1 MTPRQ
6 RVLTALDHRQPD
18 RVPIEYHFFGTPEMV
33 ARLKAHLRCETDEE
47 LRRRLGI
54 DIRRVAPVY
63 VGPPLY
69 SDATGRKEDH
79 WGVIREPVSHGSGAY
94 DEIRHYPLAGAETIG
109 DLDGHRW
116 PRIDWF
122 DFTSLHSQIEQANE
136 RDDYAIIMGNG
147 NIFETSWYMRGWER
161 MLLDLMA
168 NPELVAELL
177 RRVTD
182 WYIAYF
188 TAALTEAKGSIQLAF
203 TADDVAM
210 QHGPLMAL
218 DVWRALLKPEHQRLN
233 AVIHSFGAKIV
244 YHCDGAV
251 MDFLEDFVE
260 MGIDALD
267 PLQMNAARMDPAAMK
282 ARVGDRLCFHGGVD
296 VQSTLPFGTSESV
309 RARSLELI
317 EVLGRDGGY
326 IFGPA
331 HAIQEDTPVENA
343 VALFDAALEGAAF
356 GG

>member
-1 MTPRQ
+1 MVTPRQ
-6 RVLTALDHRQPD
+6 RVLTALDHREPD
-18 RVPIEYHFFGTPEMV
+18 RVPIEYFFFGTPEMV
-33 ARLKAHLRCETDEE
+33 AKLKAHLRCETDEE
-47 LRRRLGI
+47 LRRRLGV
-54 DIRRVAPVY
+54 DVRRVAPEY

-69 SDATGRKEDH
+69 SDSAGRYADH
-79 WGVIREPVSHGSGAY
+79 WGVVRAPVSHGSGSY
-94 DEIRHYPLAGAETIG
+94 NEICHYPLADADTIE
-109 DLDGHRW
+109 DLDRHPW
-116 PRIDWF
+116 PKIEWF
-122 DFTSLHSQIEQANE
+122 DFASLHRQIEQANE

-147 NIFETSWYMRGWER
+147 NIFETSWWMRGWE
-161 MLLDLMA
+161 MTLLDLLA
-168 NPELVAELL
+168 NQEFLAELL

-182 WYIAYF
+182 WYIAWF
-188 TAALTEAKGSIQLAF
+188 TAAFAETKGKIQLAF

-210 QHGPLMAL
+210 QNGPLMAL

-233 AVIHSFGAKIV
+233 AVIHSFGAKII

-251 MDFLEDFVE
+251 MDFLEDFAE

-267 PLQMNAARMDPAAMK
+267 PLQMNARGMDPVAMK
-282 ARVGDRLCFHGGVD
+282 ARVGDRLSFHGGVD
-296 VQSTLPFGTSESV
+296 VQSTLPFGTPASV

-317 EVLGRDGGY
+317 EVLGRGGGY

-343 VALFDAALEGAAF
+343 VAMFDAAL